1 MRDVAIKK
9 GSSRLR
15 LKKVSM
21 SIYVTKDQKRR
32 LDALHKRTE
41 VPVSA
46 YIRRGIEMVLKKE
59 GA

>member
-21 SIYVTKDQKRR
+21 SIYVSREQKRR
-32 LDALHKRTE
+32 LDALHARTD
-41 VPVSA
+41 VPVSV

>member
-1 MRDVAIKK
+1 VVIKK
-9 GSSRLR
+9 GSSRNR

-21 SIYVTKDQKRR
+21 SIYVTREQKRR
-32 LDALHKRTE
+32 LDALHARTE

-46 YIRRGIEMVLKKE
+46 YIRRGIEWVLKKE

>member
-1 MRDVAIKK
+1 VSIKK

-15 LKKVSM
+15 LKKVPM
-21 SIYVTKDQKRR
+21 SIYVTAEQKRR
-32 LDALHKRTE
+32 LDALHARTE

>member
-1 MRDVAIKK
+1 MAIRK

-15 LKKVSM
+15 LKKIPM
-21 SIYVTKDQKRR
+21 SIYVTAEQKRR
-32 LDALHKRTE
+32 LDALHARTE

>member
-1 MRDVAIKK
+1 VAIKK

-15 LKKVSM
+15 LKKVPM
-21 SIYVTKDQKRR
+21 SIYVFPEQKRR
-32 LDALHKRTE
+32 LDALTARTE

>member
-1 MRDVAIKK
+1 M
-9 GSSRLR
+9 R
-15 LKKVSM
+15 LKKVPM
-21 SIYVTKDQKRR
+21 SIYVTAEQKRR
-32 LDALHKRTE
+32 LDALHARTE

>member
-1 MRDVAIKK
+1 MPVKK
-9 GSSRLR
+9 GSSRAR

-21 SIYVTKDQKRR
+21 SIYVTAEQKRR
-32 LDALHKRTE
+32 LDALHARTE

-46 YIRRGIEMVLKKE
+46 YVRRGIDLVLKKE

>member
-1 MRDVAIKK
+1 VAKQR
-9 GSSRLR
+9 GSSRAR

-21 SIYVTKDQKRR
+21 SIYVTPEQQER
-32 LDALHKRTE
+32 LRKLHERTD
-41 VPVSA
+41 VPVSV